1 MRLSHHE
8 TRRPAPRSLTIPP
21 YLPPGRRLDK
31 LESNPELDTLR
42 SYIAFALEKASCQ
55 QVGLCDLL
63 DDELQ
68 LILSHVAEANGS
80 PKQLLA
86 LSAVSTRFRKLV
98 RQPGVWQTLDMS
110 AHASFLTD
118 RLLLSIVRD
127 DGAFANVQR
136 VCLAGCNRLT
146 DSAVCRLLDVCGEN
160 LECLELSDCT
170 LISTSTIEHAARVCR
185 SRKDGKSCLVF
196 LDLAGCS
203 NVDTLDA
210 LRLTETNF
218 ESLREIRLMGTS
230 RLNGRV
236 PQDEFVELAREL
248 EARRARWR
256 DGIGR
261 RREDAV
267 RRAEA
272 DDSTADVGNTMTAE
286 DMMNMIDPSGSCI
299 DCACGDAARG
309 EEIEPWI
316 LEGRENVPAWVT
328 TCCIQP
334 ALCVVDLP
342 KRVKHWK
349 TKLDI
354 WEEGTAP
361 IAACDHAMVMQGNMN
376 DPGHQH
382 QLNLLPGCGHVLC
395 VDCEQRSRVHMV
407 RRHLDNEYVYPCPL
421 CGMDMPNPGG
431 FEITLN
437 P

>member
-146 DSAVCRLLDVCGEN
+146 DSAVCRLLDVCG
-160 LECLELSDCT
+160 
-170 LISTSTIEHAARVCR
+170 V
-185 SRKDGKSCLVF
+185 
-196 LDLAGCS
+196 
-203 NVDTLDA
+203 
-210 LRLTETNF
+210 
-218 ESLREIRLMGTS
+218 
-230 RLNGRV
+230 
-236 PQDEFVELAREL
+236 
-248 EARRARWR
+248 
-256 DGIGR
+256 
-261 RREDAV
+261 
-267 RRAEA
+267 
-272 DDSTADVGNTMTAE
+272 
-286 DMMNMIDPSGSCI
+286 
-299 DCACGDAARG
+299 
-309 EEIEPWI
+309 
-316 LEGRENVPAWVT
+316 
-328 TCCIQP
+328 
-334 ALCVVDLP
+334 
-342 KRVKHWK
+342 
-349 TKLDI
+349 
-354 WEEGTAP
+354 
-361 IAACDHAMVMQGNMN
+361 
-376 DPGHQH
+376 
-382 QLNLLPGCGHVLC
+382 
-395 VDCEQRSRVHMV
+395 
-407 RRHLDNEYVYPCPL
+407 
-421 CGMDMPNPGG
+421 
-431 FEITLN
+431 
-437 P
+437 

>member
-1 MRLSHHE
+1 MTTFPFPH
-8 TRRPAPRSLTIPP
+8 
-21 YLPPGRRLDK
+21 RRLDK
-31 LESNPELDTLR
+31 LESNPELDSLR

-55 QVGLCDLL
+55 QVKLCDLL

-68 LILSHVAEANGS
+68 LILSRVAEASGS

-110 AHASFLTD
+110 THASFLTD
-118 RLLLSIVRD
+118 RLLLSILRG
-127 DGAFANVQR
+127 DGAFANLKR
-136 VCLAGCNRLT
+136 VCLANCNRLT
-146 DSAVCRLLDVCGEN
+146 DSAVCALLDVCGEN
-160 LECLELSDCT
+160 LEDLALSGCT
-170 LISTSTIEHAARVCR
+170 LLNTSTIEHAARVCV
-185 SRKDGKSCLVF
+185 SRKDGKSRLLY
-196 LDLAGCS
+196 LDLSGCA
-203 NVDTLDA
+203 NVDTLEA

-218 ESLREIRLMGTS
+218 ETLREISLMGTS

-236 PQDEFVELAREL
+236 PQDKFTELAKEL

-256 DGIGR
+256 GALKNA
-261 RREDAV
+261 REDAA
-267 RRAEA
+267 RRVEPHCERGTMETA
-272 DDSTADVGNTMTAE
+272 STWEDIAGWIDVQCGE
-286 DMMNMIDPSGSCI
+286 CI
-299 DCACGDAARG
+299 DCACGDVSRG
-309 EEIEPWI
+309 ELEP
-316 LEGRENVPAWVT
+316 ENIVERRACPLFGAVRLN
-328 TCCIQP
+328 
-334 ALCVVDLP
+334 ASLCVRDLP

-421 CGMDMPNPGG
+421 CGLDMPNPGG